1 MSNESS
7 VPGVSLE
14 AMVAMSLAWE
24 PTSDPD
30 AERAVFTLPR
40 NAGRLRLVV
49 RQHGELTI
57 DYEDPGGAHAVR
69 NILREHYAS
78 LRAAKKWAVL
88 RVMAL
93 IWILERSHGN
103 AADFHSEAPGGL

>member
-1 MSNESS
+1 MTDESS

-30 AERAVFTLPR
+30 AERAAFALPH

-49 RQHGELTI
+49 RVGGELTI
-57 DYEDPGGAHAVR
+57 DYEDPGGAHALR
-69 NILREHYAS
+69 NILRERYAS
-78 LRAAKKWAVL
+78 VRAAKKWAVL

-93 IWILERSHGN
+93 VWIIERSHGN
-103 AADFHSEAPGGL
+103 AADFHYEAPSGL